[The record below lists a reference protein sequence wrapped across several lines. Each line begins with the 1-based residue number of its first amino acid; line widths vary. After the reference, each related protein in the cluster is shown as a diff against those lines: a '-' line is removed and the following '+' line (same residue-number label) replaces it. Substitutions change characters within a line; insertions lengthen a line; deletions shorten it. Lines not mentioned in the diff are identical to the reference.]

1 MADKKVTDMS
11 NISTQTSAL
20 VTAIAEAFAA
30 VKAAAATGGNA
41 LTLEGKSLAEVL
53 LLATG
58 QAGLTSKSVLDDL
71 NAFKLTLNQ
80 VQNYGIATKVEAEA
94 YTSNVKY
101 MTPLRTHELLSK
113 FWADTVG
120 TAPATLDTI
129 QEIATAI
136 TNNQDAITTLN
147 NIAADKVSN
156 ATFTSNINN
165 LTTAIQAVDA
175 RVTALFTTDA
185 IASAGASTSHFI
197 TPKQMRDEGDAV
209 RAEVTAS
216 LTALTTAFVNAKSHI
231 ES

>member
-1 MADKKVTDMS
+1 MADKKVTNMS

-30 VKAAAATGGNA
+30 VKAAAASAGNA

-120 TAPATLDTI
+120 AAPTTLDTI

-197 TPKQMRDEGDAV
+197 TPKQMRDEGNAV
-209 RAEVTAS
+209 RTEVTAS
-216 LTALTTAFVNAKSHI
+216 LTALTTAFVSAKAHI